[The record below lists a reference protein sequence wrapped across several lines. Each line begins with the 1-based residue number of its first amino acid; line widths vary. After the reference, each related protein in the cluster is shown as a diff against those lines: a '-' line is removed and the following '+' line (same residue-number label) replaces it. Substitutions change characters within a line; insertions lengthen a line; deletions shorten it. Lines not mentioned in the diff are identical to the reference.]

1 MPSIAYEPLPF
12 QGFSGLLFTVERL
25 YYKSKRLKS
34 LNWRFPSMIIDKVL
48 AVYNISPL
56 LLVVESDEGKLFELS
71 LKDLKAAGHIFS
83 DAAWKSLVED
93 YRIFNSQHAP
103 R

>member
-1 MPSIAYEPLPF
+1 MLSTAYEPLSF
-12 QGFSGLLFTVERL
+12 QGFGGLHFTVERL
-25 YYKSKRLKS
+25 YYKSKLSKF
-34 LNWRFPSMIIDKVL
+34 LFWRFPSMIIDKVL
-48 AVYNISPL
+48 AVYNMSPL

-71 LKDLKAAGHIFS
+71 LKDLKTAGYIFS
-83 DAAWKSLVED
+83 DTAWKSLVED

>member
-1 MPSIAYEPLPF
+1 MPGIALKPMSV
-12 QGFSGLLFTVERL
+12 QGFSGLHFTVERL
-25 YYKSKRLKS
+25 YYRLKWPKY
-34 LNWRFPSMIIDKVL
+34 LIWRFPSMMIDKVL
-48 AVYNISPL
+48 AVYNLSPL

-71 LKDLKAAGHIFS
+71 LKDLKTAGHIFS
-83 DAAWKSLVED
+83 EAAWKSLVED

>member
-1 MPSIAYEPLPF
+1 M
-12 QGFSGLLFTVERL
+12 
-25 YYKSKRLKS
+25 K
-34 LNWRFPSMIIDKVL
+34 IDKVL
-48 AVYNISPL
+48 AVYNTSPL
-56 LLVVESDEGKLFELS
+56 LLVVESDEGELVELP

-93 YRIFNSQHAP
+93 YRIFNCQPAS

>member
-1 MPSIAYEPLPF
+1 
-12 QGFSGLLFTVERL
+12 
-25 YYKSKRLKS
+25 
-34 LNWRFPSMIIDKVL
+34 MIIDKVL
-48 AVYNISPL
+48 AVYNLLPL
-56 LLVVESDEGKLFELS
+56 LLVVESDEGKLLELS

-83 DAAWKSLVED
+83 DVAWKSLVED